1 MKDDRTAKIPEPAP
15 AHKNC
20 LKGNRVEPDDEQLGL
35 QGCRKFT
42 MRSLE
47 TGLEYEIFV
56 YVPDAPPPPS
66 GFPVLYV
73 LDANSDFVTVA
84 ETVRRVSRRPLATGI
99 GASIVVGIGYP
110 NTKNYDLDRRYLD
123 FTRGLAT
130 CTSAS
135 DVSISRCGGQ
145 SAYIRFLSQQ
155 LLPHISSQFA
165 AHPDH
170 RVMLGHSL
178 AGYFVL
184 DVMAQYPDLFDGYI
198 SFSPSIWWDQP
209 GLSDALRRK
218 KETRRARRVYI
229 AAGRYEQELAPWQA
243 RENFSTDY
251 HEVRAARRMIDN
263 ARDVAKEIEVAFGR
277 SVQVRFEIGDQ
288 EDHSTIV
295 TTLLCRALRFA
306 SAANQ

>member
-1 MKDDRTAKIPEPAP
+1 MTDDRTTEMPRAP
-15 AHKNC
+15 DDRLEA
-20 LKGNRVEPDDEQLGL
+20 GRSEFDDEQLTL
-35 QGCRKFT
+35 EGCRRFM

-56 YVPDAPPPPS
+56 SIPEAPPPPS

-84 ETVRRVSRRPLATGI
+84 ETIRRVSRRPLATGI

-110 NTKNYDLDRRYLD
+110 NTRSYDLDRRYLD
-123 FTRGLAT
+123 FTRGPAR
-130 CTSAS
+130 CAPAAG
-135 DVSISRCGGQ
+135 VSVTAHGGQ

-155 LLPHISSQFA
+155 LLPHISSQFD
-165 AHPDH
+165 AHPA
-170 RVMLGHSL
+170 RRALLGHSL

-198 SFSPSIWWDQP
+198 SFSPSIWWDRA
-209 GLSDALRRK
+209 GLSEALRRR
-218 KETRRARRVYI
+218 KENESALRVYV

-243 RENFSTDY
+243 RESFSNDY
-251 HEVRAARRMIDN
+251 HDVRAARRMIDN
-263 ARDVAKEIEVAFGR
+263 ARDFATEIEAIRGQK
-277 SVQVRFEIGDQ
+277 VQVRFEVGDQ

-295 TTLLCRALRFA
+295 TTLLCRALRFVYAA
-306 SAANQ
+306 SP